1 VGDARR
7 DGGDAGAKIEHPR
20 AGANCAWVPSP
31 TAATLHAL
39 HYHRVDVAAV
49 QEKLEAGGRRAYV
62 TALLDIPL
70 AAYRRWTKEQI
81 LREVENNAQGILGY
95 VVRWIDQGVGCSKV
109 PDINDV
115 ALMEDRATCRISA
128 QHIANWLHHG
138 VVSEEDVVAAMRKMA
153 EVVDRQNAGDPAYR
167 PDGAGVQ
174 RHRLRRGDGPGPE
187 GAGAA
192 ERAIPSRCCMRGGWN
207 GRRREGGTVLRAP
220 PSGALAGRS
229 GDAVP
234 RAFGFPRR
242 IFGKMK
248 GPVGPQGRIGMISL
262 DQARVMIEVTRARG
276 REMGLKPLSVVVLD
290 AGGHVLAFEREDGR
304 EPRAVR
310 DRARQG
316 LWRGDAGDAG
326 LGPDGAGRAAG
337 LFHGRRERAPMA
349 ARWCRCRA
357 AGAGGSDDG
366 AR

>member
-1 VGDARR
+1 LRGHAQIGKGMWAAPDAM
-7 DGGDAGAKIEHPR
+7 AAMLEQKIEHPR

-70 AAYRRWTKEQI
+70 ASYRRWTPAQI

-138 VVSEEDVVAAMRKMA
+138 VVSEEEVVAAMRKMA

-174 RHRLRRGDGPGPE
+174 RHRLRRGDGPGVE

-207 GRRREGGTVLRAP
+207 GRRRTQQDDLIEIAKDVTAIS
-220 PSGALAGRS
+220 PSL
-229 GDAVP
+229 
-234 RAFGFPRR
+234 
-242 IFGKMK
+242 
-248 GPVGPQGRIGMISL
+248 
-262 DQARVMIEVTRARG
+262 
-276 REMGLKPLSVVVLD
+276 
-290 AGGHVLAFEREDGR
+290 REDGSAPLGASAIL
-304 EPRAVR
+304 EFVLQNPELLMMFIAKLTEFL
-310 DRARQG
+310 RARFGKQDAQV
-316 LWRGDAGDAG
+316 RVIGDGEPVAFTIRDADIEG
-326 LGPDGAGRAAG
+326 KLEKLRETLGAEVRVEVVD
-337 LFHGRRERAPMA
+337 H
-349 ARWCRCRA
+349 
-357 AGAGGSDDG
+357 SDVEDI
-366 AR
+366 